1 MTNALFLLLSAAV
14 LSSSLAILLAALERL
29 WFANTLAVAAAACGV
44 SAFALTAVWTV
55 RRARQLRAEGRR

>member
-29 WFANTLAVAAAACGV
+29 WLADALAVTAAACGL
-44 SAFALTAVWTV
+44 SAFALMAVWTV
-55 RRARQLRAEGRR
+55 RRARQLRPEGRR